1 MTDPDPTPLSIACAR
16 SRGTRTHVRCS
27 ALAICVLTA
36 AACSVA
42 PGSPGAGP
50 RARARNVILFLAD
63 AGGLATLSA
72 ASLLG
77 HGSPQKL
84 FVQSWPH
91 VGLVDTSAASEWVT
105 DSAAGMTAIVTGH
118 KTHNGVVSQ
127 GTDAVYGK
135 KDGTPLKTLL
145 EHAEER
151 GLLTGVVS
159 DTTIADATPAACYA
173 HANDRDKY
181 GEIFLQ
187 IFAPRFGDGVDVV
200 LGPGRSEVYGPAVR
214 ALGQDLDTVARGHG
228 RPVYASLDEMAPD
241 AQRGLVVTQGPIDLA
256 HAARVALR
264 ALSRS
269 PKGYFLM
276 IESDVHTDDPEAG
289 LRRLVAFDALIRE
302 IAGIASLPTHSCS
315 SPRTTL
321 STSGSSQAV
330 PSGRCSRA
338 PREAK
343 GALGRSPA
351 GGSLRLPFIRV
362 DNDHTGEEV
371 VAAARGPGAERVR
384 GFLPNVALFQ
394 NRDGS
399 LRLDGG
405 HSGAAIA
412 TTAGVPSRA
421 YSALSAFVAVSACCC
436 SAAAPISPP
445 MPPNDVRRG
454 RLASYRRGSLRPEHR
469 GDPGAAEDKRP
480 PWPPV
485 TVRVR
490 IATPRAAGE
499 KRTVTTWVWL
509 AARGVDRSTHDRVG
523 SGGGRGTGQ
532 GPPARVLYGQAQLP
546 DRSQAQGAEG
556 QAGCVDREHRGHR
569 IPSPLSTSRLPPRTR
584 EGEAGPRHP
593 GWWVRNAASR
603 PGSDWRPESR
613 RRFPPR

>member
-1 MTDPDPTPLSIACAR
+1 
-16 SRGTRTHVRCS
+16 
-27 ALAICVLTA
+27 VLTA
-36 AACSVA
+36 AACAPA
-42 PGSPGAGP
+42 PGTAGGGP
-50 RARARNVILFLAD
+50 KTRARNVILFLAD
-63 AGGLATLSA
+63 AGGLPTLSA

-77 HGSPQKL
+77 HGAPQKL

-187 IFAPRFGDGVDVV
+187 IFTPRFGDGVDVV
-200 LGPGRSEVYGPAVR
+200 LGPGRSEVYGAVQ
-214 ALGQDLDTVARGHG
+214 ALGQDLDSVARGHG

-289 LRRLVAFDALIRE
+289 LRRLVAFDTIIRE
-302 IAGIASLPTHSCS
+302 IAKSVTSDTLLLFTADHSFDFRVFAGG
-315 SPRTTL
+315 PERPL
-321 STSGSSQAV
+321 LEGA
-330 PSGRCSRA
+330 
-338 PREAK
+338 REAK
-343 GALGRSPA
+343 GATA
-351 GGSLRLPFIRV
+351 GASLRLPFVRV

-371 VAAARGPGAERVR
+371 VAAALGPGAERVR

-394 NRDGS
+394 VVMD
-399 LRLDGG
+399 
-405 HSGAAIA
+405 
-412 TTAGVPSRA
+412 A
-421 YSALSAFVAVSACCC
+421 YGWTEGTST
-436 SAAAPISPP
+436 
-445 MPPNDVRRG
+445 
-454 RLASYRRGSLRPEHR
+454 RP
-469 GDPGAAEDKRP
+469 
-480 PWPPV
+480 
-485 TVRVR
+485 
-490 IATPRAAGE
+490 
-499 KRTVTTWVWL
+499 
-509 AARGVDRSTHDRVG
+509 
-523 SGGGRGTGQ
+523 
-532 GPPARVLYGQAQLP
+532 
-546 DRSQAQGAEG
+546 
-556 QAGCVDREHRGHR
+556 
-569 IPSPLSTSRLPPRTR
+569 
-584 EGEAGPRHP
+584 
-593 GWWVRNAASR
+593 
-603 PGSDWRPESR
+603 
-613 RRFPPR
+613 

>member
-1 MTDPDPTPLSIACAR
+1 
-16 SRGTRTHVRCS
+16 
-27 ALAICVLTA
+27 VLTA

-63 AGGLATLSA
+63 AGGLPTLSA

-187 IFAPRFGDGVDVV
+187 IFTPRFGDGVDVV
-200 LGPGRSEVYGPAVR
+200 LGPGRSEVYGAVR

-228 RPVYASLDEMAPD
+228 RPLYASLDEMAPD

-276 IESDVHTDDPEAG
+276 IESDVHADDPEAG

-302 IAGIASLPTHSCS
+302 IAGTASSDTLLLFTADHSFDFRVFAGG
-315 SPRTTL
+315 PERPL
-321 STSGSSQAV
+321 LEGA
-330 PSGRCSRA
+330 
-338 PREAK
+338 REAK
-343 GALGRSPA
+343 GALGGSPA
-351 GGSLRLPFIRV
+351 GGSLRLPFVRV

-371 VAAARGPGAERVR
+371 VAAALGPGAERVR

-394 NRDGS
+394 IVMEAYGWTE
-399 LRLDGG
+399 
-405 HSGAAIA
+405 GA
-412 TTAGVPSRA
+412 
-421 YSALSAFVAVSACCC
+421 
-436 SAAAPISPP
+436 
-445 MPPNDVRRG
+445 
-454 RLASYRRGSLRPEHR
+454 
-469 GDPGAAEDKRP
+469 
-480 PWPPV
+480 
-485 TVRVR
+485 
-490 IATPRAAGE
+490 
-499 KRTVTTWVWL
+499 
-509 AARGVDRSTHDRVG
+509 
-523 SGGGRGTGQ
+523 
-532 GPPARVLYGQAQLP
+532 
-546 DRSQAQGAEG
+546 
-556 QAGCVDREHRGHR
+556 
-569 IPSPLSTSRLPPRTR
+569 PRTDPSTR
-584 EGEAGPRHP
+584 
-593 GWWVRNAASR
+593 
-603 PGSDWRPESR
+603 
-613 RRFPPR
+613 